1 MCNHRDAFKTISIKS
16 SRRKRGT
23 QEHKSESVHATKK
36 KEKKKTPHMLRW
48 LENHMVNRKALRKMS
63 ELFKGLG
70 SNLIRTLLDKEAF

>member
-1 MCNHRDAFKTISIKS
+1 
-16 SRRKRGT
+16 
-23 QEHKSESVHATKK
+23 
-36 KEKKKTPHMLRW
+36 MLRW